1 MSAAGN
7 TFRMARHSLWNV
19 LGMTLPMLVGLVAIP
34 PLIAG
39 LGDARFGALTLVW
52 MLVGYFSI
60 FDLGMGRA
68 LTKMTS
74 ECLGHG
80 EEAEVPRLFW
90 TALLTT
96 LAVGALGGLTVWL
109 AAEPLATRWLDVAPD
124 FQDEVRR
131 AFRVV
136 GWGLPA
142 VVITVGMIGVLEAY
156 ERFFLVNLFRLPFGT
171 FTFLGPLLALTFSR
185 DLAVLVGVLIGGR
198 FLEGLTYFVC
208 CLKVAPVLRRRPVFD
223 PARVRVLLGYGGWM
237 TLSSLLL
244 PIMINVADRYFIGA
258 MMTVAVVAFYTTP
271 AELVVKMLILP
282 RSWVSVLFPKF
293 SAGYRGDPAA
303 AGRLCVQSLRYLWIA
318 MFPAALGVVALAPEF
333 LRIWLGPEQG
343 PVYAEKAGPIM
354 QLLALGMYV
363 YAPAFVPYSF
373 LQAIGKPRRAA
384 CVHLMELPV
393 FLLGL
398 WWGIR
403 TFGLR
408 GAAYAWIARAG
419 LDLILMLVAAGP
431 DLHTREGLARFWGV
445 YAGGAAVLTGVMM
458 LETFPLRLAAGAA
471 GGVVWLAAVWFAALM
486 PGERPKKSGYRI
498 RA

>member
-1 MSAAGN
+1 MKAAGQ
-7 TFRMARHSLWNV
+7 TSRMARHSLWNV
-19 LGMTLPMLVGLVAIP
+19 LGMTLPMFVGLLAIP
-34 PLIAG
+34 PLISG

-80 EEAEVPRLFW
+80 LEAEVPKLFW

-96 LAVGALGGLTVWL
+96 LTVGALGGLAVWC
-109 AAEPLATRWLDVAPD
+109 AAEPLATRWLDVDPD
-124 FQDEVRR
+124 FQDEVQR

-171 FTFLGPLLALTFSR
+171 FTFLGPLLTLYFSK
-185 DLAVLVGVLIGGR
+185 DLAVLVGVLIAGR
-198 FLEGLTYFVC
+198 FLEGVTYFLC

-223 PARVRVLLGYGGWM
+223 RARVRMLLGYGGWM
-237 TLSSLLL
+237 TLSNLLL
-244 PIMINVADRYFIGA
+244 PVMINLADRYFIGA
-258 MMTVAVVAFYTTP
+258 MVAVAVVAFYTTP

-293 SAGYRGDPAA
+293 SAGYRQDPVGTGA
-303 AGRLCVQSLRYLWIA
+303 LCVQSLRFLWIA
-318 MFPAALGVVALAPEF
+318 MFPAGLAVVALAPEF
-333 LRIWLGPEQG
+333 LLLWLGPDNG
-343 PVYAEKAGPIM
+343 PLYAERAGPIM

-363 YAPAFVPYSF
+363 YAPAYVPYSF
-373 LQAIGKPRRAA
+373 LQAIGKPRKAA
-384 CVHLMELPV
+384 CIHLLELPV

-403 TFGLR
+403 TFGLP
-408 GAAYAWIARAG
+408 GAAYAWILRAV
-419 LDLILMLVAAGP
+419 LDFALMLGAARP
-431 DLHTREGLARFWGV
+431 DLHTREGMGRFWVV
-445 YAGGAAVLTGVMM
+445 YAGGAAVLAGVLM
-458 LETFPLRLAAGAA
+458 LEGLQLRLGAA
-471 GGVVWLAAVWFAALM
+471 VLGACMWLPAAWFVALL
-486 PGERPKKSGYRI
+486 PVERPKWAKRPSDI
-498 RA
+498 